1 MQKVPKVLESEP
13 LIDAVFEVRLNGKPS
28 LADTLLGYLFHQL
41 EPRPALTRLPP
52 AEIPQPM
59 RANDPNLRFQP
70 LFRLE
75 WSQYFIAVGDQ
86 NIVISCRL
94 PYPKWPSF
102 RSTILDLTK
111 RIANLGITGAVT
123 RYSVKYV
130 NLIQAQ
136 NLAEQTS
143 KIKMAITLGSVKVK
157 ADPVNLQVHRRE
169 GDILH
174 ILSVFIGAE
183 IKLPNGERVSGAVV
197 DIDSIRNV
205 DIPNFETFAND
216 LEPGLEQLKQA
227 NKMMFF
233 GCLTDAT
240 IEAMGPAYE

>member
-1 MQKVPKVLESEP
+1 MQRVPKILESEP
-13 LIDAVFEVRLNGKPS
+13 LIDAVFEVRLDGTSS
-28 LADTLLGYLFHQL
+28 LADTLPGFLFHQL

-52 AEIPQPM
+52 AEIPKPM

-75 WSQYFIAVGDQ
+75 WNKYFIAFGDQ

-102 RSTILDLTK
+102 KKTILDVTK
-111 RIANLGITGAVT
+111 RIAKLGITGAVT

-130 NLIQAQ
+130 NLIRAQ
-136 NLAEQTS
+136 NLAEQTA
-143 KIKMAITLGSVKVK
+143 KINMAITLGPVQVK

-169 GDILH
+169 DEILH
-174 ILSVFIGAE
+174 ILSVFVGAE
-183 IKLPNGERVSGAVV
+183 VKLPEGEPVSGAVV
-197 DIDSIRNV
+197 DIDSIRDVNLP
-205 DIPNFETFAND
+205 DFETFANV

-227 NKMMFF
+227 NKKMFF
-233 GCLTDAT
+233 GCLTDSA
-240 IEAMGPAYE
+240 IEAMGPVYE